1 MIVVA
6 VAAFYYNHIIG
17 FKSLQGGLI
26 SSLDQ
31 QIIELSNK
39 CTSED
44 DQLSLNL
51 IVFRVK
57 KLPLNRI

>member
-6 VAAFYYNHIIG
+6 VAAFYYYHIIG

-31 QIIELSNK
+31 QLIDLSNK
-39 CTSED
+39 CTSKD
-44 DQLSLNL
+44 DPLSLL
-51 IVFRVK
+51 ES
-57 KLPLNRI
+57 